1 MQLYILDAIRKA
13 EDFLNHMNFRSM
25 AIKGEVLRKAPHNKK
40 PLKVFSR
47 QVGKNAIL
55 GQKKPRK

>member
-1 MQLYILDAIRKA
+1 
-13 EDFLNHMNFRSM
+13 MNFRSM
-25 AIKGEVLRKAPHNKK
+25 ATKGEVLRKAPHNKK